1 MTHSFLH
8 EASSAIGHGPA
19 DAQRRRWRRV
29 ALAALPLL
37 VACSEDSKP
46 EANWEADH
54 WSPAGTT
61 STASTAADDAFWVSK
76 RPCVSAGAERK
87 SLFRSDDVVDVDS
100 ILPDGE
106 SLLYTTYQVPEEGRA
121 PGYGLH
127 RISLTSGENR
137 PLASSE
143 VPLGATPIAELQGRF
158 VYLRVVRP
166 PVVVTDPQSA
176 TVIDPGERDLVLRDA
191 ATGID
196 TAIPRPPGATDV
208 SSTVVT
214 TDSAI
219 IWVSSR
225 NDNGSWSRSIA
236 RWDSKTQA
244 TTELVKEQ
252 GGAVYIDEGIAANA
266 DEVFFTTQDPAD
278 PGTSK
283 IEAVRQTDGARR
295 VVIRKTSGPLGILA
309 VDDASIFYR
318 QGLLESVTGKD
329 LMSIAKDGSRDVA
342 LATDANVVFGFA
354 MGPSWLYWI
363 DYRDQNTLVRVPRR
377 GGAVERATYSRLI
390 TRVAADRCNVY
401 WTTDG
406 QTKIGARAH

>member
-1 MTHSFLH
+1 M
-8 EASSAIGHGPA
+8 
-19 DAQRRRWRRV
+19 
-29 ALAALPLL
+29 ALAALPLI
-37 VACSEDSKP
+37 VACGEASAP
-46 EANWEADH
+46 EAEGNWEADH

-61 STASTAADDAFWVSK
+61 SAASTAADDAFWVSK

-87 SLFRSDDVVDVDS
+87 SLFRSDDIVDVAS

-143 VPLGATPIAELQGRF
+143 VPLGATPIAEFQGRF

-166 PVVVTDPQSA
+166 PVVVNGAGST
-176 TVIDPGERDLVLRDA
+176 TVVDPGERDLVLRDA

-196 TAIPRPPGATDV
+196 TAIPRPLGATDV
-208 SSTVVT
+208 SSSVIT

-225 NDNGSWSRSIA
+225 GENENRSRSIA
-236 RWDSKTQA
+236 RWDSKTEV
-244 TTELVKEQ
+244 TTELFKEQ
-252 GGAVYIDEGIAANA
+252 GDGVYMAEDIAANA
-266 DEVFFTTQDPAD
+266 DEVFFTTQDAAD
-278 PGTSK
+278 PSASK
-283 IEAVRQTDGARR
+283 IEAVRQSDGARR
-295 VVIRKTSGPLGILA
+295 VVIRKNSGRLEVLA

-363 DYRDQNTLVRVPRR
+363 DYRNQNTLVRVPRR
-377 GGAVERATYSRLI
+377 GGPVERATYSQLI

-401 WTTDG
+401 WAADG